1 MVLLIAKNIQL
12 VKFSQIDF
20 LIKNLA
26 SLRLRL
32 TAQAG
37 NHSGHHFHNETCQ
50 KELALIEGL
59 LSPRQRNETE
69 MLSIQ
74 KNPHQPKPVRALNLF
89 NISENAHHKCENLA
103 SLTSTTSGVSK

>member
-32 TAQAG
+32 SAQAG

-59 LSPRQRNETE
+59 LSPRKKNETE

-74 KNPHQPKPVRALNLF
+74 KKPAPAEASACIFFLF
-89 NISENAHHKCENLA
+89 SILRKINENRGKMHPVL
-103 SLTSTTSGVSK
+103 SLPN